1 VTAEYHLDTSIA
13 GRFKYAI
20 ALTALTLIAEV
31 VGGIWTNSLA
41 LLSDA
46 AHVFLDLFALLLSLA
61 AIRLSARPASDTRS
75 FGWHRA
81 EVFASFINGLSV
93 FLIAIGIFY
102 EAWGRLFQPQE
113 VKSLPMFVIAAI
125 GLVMNLVAA
134 GALHQHSHDDLNVH
148 SAFLHV
154 IGDAAASV
162 GVIIGG
168 LVMYFTGW
176 YVLDAVISVGIG
188 AIIFWGAGRVLRES
202 THILLEG
209 VPRGM
214 SITGVTDA
222 IREVE
227 GVNDVHHLNLWT
239 ICSHILAL
247 SAHVDVQPEYKGKQA
262 SVLRCIEEMLLERYH
277 ISHTTLQ
284 VECTM
289 CIEGPVIKQFQHRP
303 RAAHPHPH
311 SHGHGAHHGHGH
323 GPCDHD
329 HDHDHEDR

>member
-1 VTAEYHLDTSIA
+1 MHAELHLDKSIA
-13 GRFKYAI
+13 GRFTWAI
-20 ALTALTLIAEV
+20 ILTAFTLVAEV

-46 AHVFLDLFALLLSLA
+46 AHVFLDLFALILSLV
-61 AIRLSARPASDTRS
+61 AIKLASYPASDTRT

-81 EVFASFINGLSV
+81 EVFASFINGASV
-93 FLIAIGIFY
+93 FLIAVGIFY
-102 EAWGRLFQPQE
+102 EAWGRLWQPQE
-113 VKSLPMFVIAAI
+113 VKSVPMFVIAGI

-134 GALHQHSHDDLNVH
+134 GALHTHSHDDLNVR

-154 IGDAAASV
+154 IGDAAASL
-162 GVIIGG
+162 GVIVGG
-168 LVMYFTGW
+168 VVMYFTNW
-176 YVLDAVISVGIG
+176 FIVDAVISVAIG
-188 AIIFWGAGRVLRES
+188 AVIFSGAWRVLRES

-214 SITGVTDA
+214 DLNEVTA
-222 IREVE
+222 TIREVE

-247 SAHVDVQPEYKGKQA
+247 SAHVDIKPSHKGKQA
-262 SVLRCIEEMLLERYH
+262 GVLRVIEDVLMDKYH

-289 CIEGPVIKQFQHRP
+289 CIEAPVLKDLRHRP
-303 RAAHPHPH
+303 RRGHAHA
-311 SHGHGAHHGHGH
+311 HGHAHGHAHH
-323 GPCDHD
+323 DHD
-329 HDHDHEDR
+329 HDHDLDHDH

>member
-1 VTAEYHLDTSIA
+1 VTAEHHLDTSIA

-20 ALTALTLIAEV
+20 ALTALTLVAET
-31 VGGIWTNSLA
+31 VGGFWTNSLA

-46 AHVFLDLFALLLSLA
+46 AHVFLDLFALVLSLA
-61 AIRLSARPASDTRS
+61 AIKLAARPASDTRS

-93 FLIAIGIFY
+93 FLMALGIFW
-102 EAWGRLFQPQE
+102 EAWGRLFHPEE
-113 VKSLPMFVIAAI
+113 VKSLPMFVIAAV

-134 GALHQHSHDDLNVH
+134 GALHEHSHDDLNVR

-162 GVIIGG
+162 GVIVGG

-176 YVLDAVISVGIG
+176 YVLDALISIAIG

-202 THILLEG
+202 IHILLEG
-209 VPRGM
+209 VPRGL
-214 SITGVTDA
+214 SISAVTEE
-222 IREVE
+222 IRKVE
-227 GVNDVHHLNLWT
+227 GVNDVHHLNIWT

-247 SAHVDVQPEYKGKQA
+247 SAHVDVQPDYKGRQA
-262 SVLRCIEEMLLERYH
+262 GVLRRIEELLLERYH
-277 ISHTTLQ
+277 ITHTTLQ

-289 CIEGPVIKQFQHRP
+289 CIEGPMLKELRHRP
-303 RAAHPHPH
+303 RVAH
-311 SHGHGAHHGHGH
+311 AHDHGHGH
-323 GPCDHD
+323 GHD
-329 HDHDHEDR
+329 HDHDHHGHKH